1 MVLDIINNTRIH
13 PDTQTSEIHVYYD
26 AQANHVLVDI
36 EADLITLGIAAKVQQ
51 LKFER
56 ALAALGTDDVTKNE
70 ILKVIESEVN
80 EHGQDRN

>member
-13 PDTQTSEIHVYYD
+13 LDASKSEIHVYYD
-26 AQANHVLVDI
+26 GQANHVLVDI

-56 ALAALGTDDVTKNE
+56 ALAALDVDETTRTDILSTIERAVSNE
-70 ILKVIESEVN
+70 QN
-80 EHGQDRN
+80 RN